1 MMFRFYDDELHNL
14 VLVASK
20 SLAEII
26 SYISVYDYHPPL
38 QYILNKFFY
47 EIFGLNEYLLSIP
60 SIIFILTTIYLGSR
74 LVFKFTGSKKWS
86 FVSVFLMF
94 IHPLIFLWGKSIR
107 WYPFWTFLI
116 ILSIYLLVNLWTTS
130 AKNKRMWYIAALII
144 TLSISLY
151 TNYQTVLFLAGIQIA
166 AFVIDRRDK
175 IWTRSSQT
183 LIITAGVFLVF
194 TPYIPTALNHLE
206 NFFIR
211 KSIYSEYIS
220 TSPLISAGYFLYS
233 IIFGQSIFPWDPLFI
248 IILSIALIGIVT
260 SIFYFIQI
268 NAKSKLI
275 TAIFK
280 DDKFRTICVLSVI
293 LLIIFTAYGSIS
305 GLSSARGSLFLSI
318 LIVVSLVSFTSSI
331 QKIYIL
337 NAMPRKIFHYFSITS
352 FLIVIIWM
360 IASVNVITGQHLHK
374 SGLSIPVDAIINE
387 VNKTNDDT
395 NLSIITTDFVLTYY
409 LMKANYNVLSPYSE
423 NLSRL
428 LNERSAVH
436 ADSTGSLI
444 FIQSYPGSLLP
455 VKQKLENYRKKLF
468 DKASDISHPIKLGYD
483 PDYRM
488 KLKFYSSAGIEKYR
502 YTIFKLKPKDKWD
515 PEFLGTI
522 CTYRPDR

>member
-1 MMFRFYDDELHNL
+1 
-14 VLVASK
+14 
-20 SLAEII
+20 
-26 SYISVYDYHPPL
+26 
-38 QYILNKFFY
+38 
-47 EIFGLNEYLLSIP
+47 
-60 SIIFILTTIYLGSR
+60 
-74 LVFKFTGSKKWS
+74 
-86 FVSVFLMF
+86 
-94 IHPLIFLWGKSIR
+94 
-107 WYPFWTFLI
+107 
-116 ILSIYLLVNLWTTS
+116 
-130 AKNKRMWYIAALII
+130 
-144 TLSISLY
+144 
-151 TNYQTVLFLAGIQIA
+151 
-166 AFVIDRRDK
+166 
-175 IWTRSSQT
+175 
-183 LIITAGVFLVF
+183 
-194 TPYIPTALNHLE
+194 
-206 NFFIR
+206 
-211 KSIYSEYIS
+211 
-220 TSPLISAGYFLYS
+220 
-233 IIFGQSIFPWDPLFI
+233 
-248 IILSIALIGIVT
+248 
-260 SIFYFIQI
+260 
-268 NAKSKLI
+268 
-275 TAIFK
+275 
-280 DDKFRTICVLSVI
+280 
-293 LLIIFTAYGSIS
+293 
-305 GLSSARGSLFLSI
+305 
-318 LIVVSLVSFTSSI
+318 
-331 QKIYIL
+331 
-337 NAMPRKIFHYFSITS
+337 MPRKIFHYFSITS